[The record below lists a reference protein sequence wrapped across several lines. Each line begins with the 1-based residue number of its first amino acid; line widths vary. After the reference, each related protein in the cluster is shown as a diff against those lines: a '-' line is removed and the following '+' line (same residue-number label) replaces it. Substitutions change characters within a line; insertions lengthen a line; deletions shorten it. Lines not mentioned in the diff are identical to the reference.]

1 MMAALHGILFNTAPG
16 DAANIIHSL
25 RGSAANL
32 GFIKLSKQLADFEN
46 GRISNGRIR
55 IDDFIQLKET
65 VRETVAALQAPG

>member
-1 MMAALHGILFNTAPG
+1 
-16 DAANIIHSL
+16 
-25 RGSAANL
+25 
-32 GFIKLSKQLADFEN
+32 LADFEN